1 MRMTGVARAT
11 RTRRRALT
19 GGAALA
25 GVAVLASLALA
36 APASAGLRNDLR
48 KFSDCPYNTFGV
60 SKCVYSVTNTG
71 EFKLGSG
78 VVPITVP
85 VTIQGGL
92 NGSGELIPA
101 TDGNT
106 LSKSAEPIPGG
117 LVGIE
122 LIGNFTEVTATAELA
137 GKAFL
142 TAEAILPLKAKLD
155 NPLDVVLGNNCY
167 IGSDAEPISLD
178 LLYGPDMEVSFQDH
192 QILTIKGTLEDTSFA
207 APGAN
212 GCTVL
217 PLVGDLAVDVKEGLP
232 AASGNVAK
240 MGGTTE
246 EVSRRLVKE
255 VLPLPAF
262 GHCVKL
268 PGESVGKK
276 LVFKGF
282 YTDAGCVKPSVPVE
296 GHFEWVEGV
305 GAKKK
310 FTGSSAAVTMQTI
323 GGATN
328 VKCAGSTTSGEYTG
342 PKTEIATLTLTG
354 CQTGPATKL
363 VTCQSSGAAAGEIK
377 TAALEGGLDFIKENE
392 EGVKPEVGVDF
403 KAPGNLI
410 SFECGGVATTVSGS
424 VIAPITTVNKMGTAF
439 KLTPKQG
446 GGKQAVEAFEESAKD
461 ILTFKSG
468 ASETAGGLGATLT
481 NTNEEPLEIKA
492 EA

>member
-1 MRMTGVARAT
+1 MRRMRMTGVARAT

-178 LLYGPDMEVSFQDH
+178 LLYGPDMATSFKDKT
-192 QILTIKGTLEDTSFA
+192 ILTVKGTLEDSTFE

-212 GCTVL
+212 GCTAV
-217 PLVGDLAVDVKEGLP
+217 PLVGDKVLDEKEGLP
-232 AASGNVAK
+232 AASGNVARQT
-240 MGGTTE
+240 GTTE
-246 EVSRRLVKE
+246 EVSRRTVKD
-255 VLPLPAF
+255 VLPLPDF
-262 GHCVKL
+262 GRCVKL
-268 PGESVGKK
+268 PGESVGKT
-276 LVFKGF
+276 LVFHGGYLSSKC
-282 YTDAGCVKPSVPVE
+282 TSPSV
-296 GHFEWVEGV
+296 
-305 GAKKK
+305 
-310 FTGSSAAVTMQTI
+310 
-323 GGATN
+323 TN
-328 VKCAGSTTSGEYTG
+328 DG
-342 PKTEIATLTLTG
+342 
-354 CQTGPATKL
+354 
-363 VTCQSSGAAAGEIK
+363 
-377 TAALEGGLDFIKENE
+377 
-392 EGVKPEVGVDF
+392 
-403 KAPGNLI
+403 
-410 SFECGGVATTVSGS
+410 
-424 VIAPITTVNKMGTAF
+424 
-439 KLTPKQG
+439 
-446 GGKQAVEAFEESAKD
+446 
-461 ILTFKSG
+461 
-468 ASETAGGLGATLT
+468 
-481 NTNEEPLEIKA
+481 
-492 EA
+492 